1 MKKLLS
7 LSLPL
12 LFLFVFL
19 TSCQQQNTTMDNS
32 AAEKATMMKIY
43 AAFNT
48 GNADALDNYIAED
61 AVDHAVDTM
70 MTKKQG
76 LAAVKDWLRAN
87 KAAFPDTKLTVN
99 AIAASGDTVLSYYT
113 FTGTNTGSFM
123 GMPPTNKSVK
133 ANGVDIVVF
142 KNGKAVEHWEVMD
155 QLGFMKQMGLMPPPP
170 TDMKH
175 DDMNMKKTPEKKMP
189 EKPMKT
195 NTKPD
200 KKTKKAE

>member
-1 MKKLLS
+1 MKKFLS
-7 LSLPL
+7 LSFPL
-12 LFLFVFL
+12 LFLSIFL
-19 TSCQQQNTTMDNS
+19 TSCQQNTTMDNS
-32 AAEKATMMKIY
+32 AANKAAMMKIY
-43 AAFNT
+43 EAFNT

-61 AVDHAVDTM
+61 AADHAVDTM
-70 MTKKQG
+70 MTKNQG

-87 KAAFPDTKLTVN
+87 KAAFPDTKIIVN
-99 AIAASGDTVLSYYT
+99 AMAVSGDTVLSYYT

-170 TDMKH
+170 ENMKH
-175 DDMNMKKTPEKKMP
+175 DNMNMKKTPEKKTP
-189 EKPMKT
+189 EKST
-195 NTKPD
+195 NKKPD
-200 KKTKKAE
+200 KTKKVN

>member
-1 MKKLLS
+1 
-7 LSLPL
+7 
-12 LFLFVFL
+12 
-19 TSCQQQNTTMDNS
+19 
-32 AAEKATMMKIY
+32 
-43 AAFNT
+43 
-48 GNADALDNYIAED
+48 
-61 AVDHAVDTM
+61 
-70 MTKKQG
+70 
-76 LAAVKDWLRAN
+76 
-87 KAAFPDTKLTVN
+87 
-99 AIAASGDTVLSYYT
+99 
-113 FTGTNTGSFM
+113 M